1 MKLTKLVLKNLLRRK
16 GRTLFTVLG
25 VASALALLI
34 LVESLATGLDRAMSS
49 TDAART
55 LVVYRKNR
63 YCPQTSFLPESYT
76 RRIEDLDGVESVLPV
91 KVFLN
96 NCRASLDLVTFHGA
110 PVEKA
115 LGQRGIRL
123 LTGDAATF
131 AREGDAALVGKDFAA
146 RRGLEV
152 GDRFRFGNIDVK
164 VSGIFESEDSTNE
177 SIILTHLEFLQRAG
191 PVDRLGTVTQFE
203 ILAKEGADVR
213 GLARAIDE
221 TFATAQEPTD
231 TRPRIAYLEGA
242 TRDLREILRFGKL
255 LALAC
260 VVVVLALVGNT
271 VLMSVQDR
279 VRELGVLR
287 ALGFEERHIGGLVL
301 GEALVLA
308 LTGAALGVG
317 GALTLLHTSHLAIGS
332 EGVSVTFA
340 VTPDLA
346 LRGLVIAIATGVL
359 AGIVPALTSARR
371 GIVDSLAA

>member
-1 MKLTKLVLKNLLRRK
+1 VKLTKLILKNLSRRK

-25 VASALALLI
+25 VASALALLV

-49 TDAART
+49 TDSART

-76 RRIEDLDGVESVLPV
+76 RRMEDLEGVESVLPV

-123 LTGDAATF
+123 LAGDAAAF

-146 RRGLEV
+146 RRGLAV

-164 VSGIFESEDSTNE
+164 VSGVFESEDDTNE

-203 ILAKEGADVR
+203 VLADDGADVR
-213 GLARAIDE
+213 ALASAIDE
-221 TFATAQEPTD
+221 LFATAQEPTD

-287 ALGFEERHIGGLVL
+287 ALGFEERHIGFLVL

-308 LTGAALGVG
+308 LAGAAIGVG
-317 GALTLLHTSHLAIGS
+317 GALTLLYTSHLSIGS
-332 EGVSVTFA
+332 EGVSVAFA

-346 LRGLVIAIATGVL
+346 LRGLLVAIATGVV
-359 AGIVPALTSARR
+359 AGSVPALTSARR

>member
-1 MKLTKLVLKNLLRRK
+1 MKLSKLVLKNLLRRK

-25 VASALALLI
+25 VASALALLV
-34 LVESLATGLDRAMSS
+34 LVESLAVGLDRAMSA

-55 LVVYRKNR
+55 LVVYRQNR

-76 RRIEDLDGVESVLPV
+76 RRIEDLAGVEGVLPV

-110 PVEKA
+110 PVERV
-115 LGQRGIRL
+115 LEQRGIRL
-123 LTGDAATF
+123 LSGDAAAF

-164 VSGIFESEDSTNE
+164 VSGVFESEDDTNE
-177 SIILTHLEFLQRAG
+177 SVILTHLEFLQRAG

-203 ILAKEGADVR
+203 VLAEEGVDIG
-213 GLARAIDE
+213 GLARTIDE
-221 TFATAQEPTD
+221 MFATAQEPTD
-231 TRPRIAYLEGA
+231 TRPRIAYLDGA

-279 VRELGVLR
+279 VRELGVMR
-287 ALGFEERHIGGLVL
+287 ALGFEERHIGALVL
-301 GEALVLA
+301 SEALVLA
-308 LTGAALGVG
+308 LAGAVLGVG

-332 EGVSVTFA
+332 EGVTVAFA
-340 VTPDLA
+340 VTPELA
-346 LRGLVIAIATGVL
+346 LRGLLIALATGAL

>member
-1 MKLTKLVLKNLLRRK
+1 LKLSKLVLKNLLRRK

-25 VASALALLI
+25 VASALALLV
-34 LVESLATGLDRAMSS
+34 LVESLAVGLDRAMSA

-55 LVVYRKNR
+55 LVVYRQNR

-76 RRIEDLDGVESVLPV
+76 RRIEDLAGVEGVLPV

-110 PVEKA
+110 PVERV
-115 LGQRGIRL
+115 LEQRGIRL
-123 LTGDAATF
+123 LSGDAAAF

-164 VSGIFESEDSTNE
+164 VSGVFESEDDTNE
-177 SIILTHLEFLQRAG
+177 SVILTHLEFLQRAG

-203 ILAKEGADVR
+203 VLAEEGVDIG
-213 GLARAIDE
+213 GLARTIDE
-221 TFATAQEPTD
+221 MFATAQEPTD
-231 TRPRIAYLEGA
+231 TRPRIAYLDGA

-279 VRELGVLR
+279 VRELGVMR
-287 ALGFEERHIGGLVL
+287 ALGFEERHIGALVL
-301 GEALVLA
+301 SEALVLA
-308 LTGAALGVG
+308 LAGAVLGVG

-332 EGVSVTFA
+332 EGVTVAFA
-340 VTPDLA
+340 VTPELA
-346 LRGLVIAIATGVL
+346 LRGLLIALATSAL

>member
-1 MKLTKLVLKNLLRRK
+1 LKLTKLVLKNLLRRK

-25 VASALALLI
+25 VASALALLV

-76 RRIEDLDGVESVLPV
+76 RRMEDLEGVESVLPV

-123 LTGDAATF
+123 LRGDAAAF

-164 VSGIFESEDSTNE
+164 VSGVFESEDDTNE
-177 SIILTHLEFLQRAG
+177 SIVLTHLEFLQRAG

-203 ILAKEGADVR
+203 VLAEKGADVR
-213 GLARAIDE
+213 ALASAIDD

-242 TRDLREILRFGKL
+242 TRDLREILRFGEL

-260 VVVVLALVGNT
+260 VIVVLALVGNT

-287 ALGFEERHIGGLVL
+287 ALGFEERHIGFLVL

-308 LTGAALGVG
+308 LAGAALGVG
-317 GALTLLHTSHLAIGS
+317 GALTLLFTSHLSIGS
-332 EGVSVTFA
+332 EGVSVAFA

-346 LRGLVIAIATGVL
+346 LRGLLIAIATGAI

>member
-1 MKLTKLVLKNLLRRK
+1 VKLTKLILKNLSRRK

-25 VASALALLI
+25 VASALALLV

-76 RRIEDLDGVESVLPV
+76 RRMEDLEGVESVLPV

-123 LTGDAATF
+123 LAGDAAAF

-146 RRGLEV
+146 RRGLAV

-164 VSGIFESEDSTNE
+164 VSGVFESEDDTNE

-203 ILAKEGADVR
+203 VLADDGADVR
-213 GLARAIDE
+213 ALASAIDE
-221 TFATAQEPTD
+221 LFATAQEPTD

-287 ALGFEERHIGGLVL
+287 ALGFEERHIGFLVL

-308 LTGAALGVG
+308 LAGAAIGVG
-317 GALTLLHTSHLAIGS
+317 GALALLYTSHLSIGS
-332 EGVSVTFA
+332 EGVSVAFA

-346 LRGLVIAIATGVL
+346 LRGLLIAIATGTL

>member
-1 MKLTKLVLKNLLRRK
+1 VKLTKLILKNLLRRK

-25 VASALALLI
+25 VASALALLV

-76 RRIEDLDGVESVLPV
+76 HRMEDLEGVESVLPV

-123 LTGDAATF
+123 LAGDAAAF

-146 RRGLEV
+146 RRGLAV

-164 VSGIFESEDSTNE
+164 VSGVFESEDDTNE

-203 ILAKEGADVR
+203 VLADDGADVR
-213 GLARAIDE
+213 ALASAIDE
-221 TFATAQEPTD
+221 LFATAQEPTD

-287 ALGFEERHIGGLVL
+287 ALGFEERHIGFLVL

-308 LTGAALGVG
+308 LAGAAIGVG
-317 GALTLLHTSHLAIGS
+317 GALALLYTSHLSIGS
-332 EGVSVTFA
+332 EGVSVAFA

-346 LRGLVIAIATGVL
+346 LRGLLIAIATGTL